1 MSLLKDLK
9 HWFEGHK
16 LQIEQEELAFNAEA
30 IAVAKKE
37 ELFNLLSQ
45 YFDDTNIEENLISSL
60 YKIVGRDTQFSI
72 KDITDDILITE
83 LQKHILARDF

>member
-16 LQIEQEELAFNAEA
+16 LQIEQEEIAFNAEA
-30 IAVAKKE
+30 VAVAKKE

-45 YFDDTNIEENLISSL
+45 YFDDTNIEEDLVSSL